1 MSSALDDSNA
11 AGGAKPAGGKQALLR
26 RAWRSAA
33 WIVSAPLRVF
43 PREEIAKSASAIAT
57 VVGVLKRGPRPGPTV
72 TVIDDRTFDLE
83 ATAFRQGL
91 SVSQLEALLRRRRRA
106 SARFAYLAFGMGW
119 LCFGAWLYRLTH
131 GEWSAGFLVTAVEF
145 VPFCLV
151 FFLLAFK
158 SGLENYQLRTRR
170 RASVMEYLRT
180 SESFWPS

>member
-1 MSSALDDSNA
+1 MRFRGDAGDEHRGFDSNA

-83 ATAFRQGL
+83 AMAFRQGL

-106 SARFAYLAFGMGW
+106 SARFAYLALGGLAVLW
-119 LCFGAWLYRLTH
+119 RLALSPDAWRVERGAARQ
-131 GEWSAGFLVTAVEF
+131 S
-145 VPFCLV
+145 
-151 FFLLAFK
+151 
-158 SGLENYQLRTRR
+158 R
-170 RASVMEYLRT
+170 
-180 SESFWPS
+180 